1 MVDRRSAALR
11 RKADKSAG
19 ISSNPAIAARQKA
32 AASMKRAGVQSLSG
46 LSGAQGQVAR
56 FKTEQNNLRNEYND
70 TNTSEERKAEIVQDL
85 RGVSRDLNNANRA
98 AAINYVIRTQGPGA
112 VLPGGG
118 LMGTDAGQAFQD
130 YRQQFRNNQGVF
142 KAQDPDLFKAVHPN
156 RATQLLTGV
165 GQAYKA
171 LSPMGLI
178 RNIGKISK
186 GEPLF
191 EIESMKRNVSESPS
205 RFKNFYS
212 AYMKTQNDKIKDL
225 VNKEADKVPL
235 DPGFT
240 DATNILIDDTPV
252 SLVDDVDVT
261 TGAIDNV
268 DTITERFDPLR
279 QEEIARR
286 EGLEAAAKEADLQRR
301 FDEKFDENYEQDVL
315 GMDRTADQE
324 EDDDLNL
331 TNLYSLTQ
339 EPTITDDLVAGA
351 FEERD
356 DVPGQTT
363 EGIREQ
369 IDINTA
375 DPNVDIMTSDAF
387 MGSDT
392 FPAGG
397 VDRNLPDSFYNTG
410 LDMVGDTAFP
420 NTPGSQTALETIGG
434 TGFPTMRFNFAK
446 GGSPEVF
453 NVLKLINDTMNDGQE

>member
-1 MVDRRSAALR
+1 MAMTARDKAIARQAGVRVDEPKGISDRRA
-11 RKADKSAG
+11 
-19 ISSNPAIAARQKA
+19 A

-56 FKTEQNNLRNEYND
+56 FKSEQDSLRKQYND
-70 TNTSEERKAEIVQDL
+70 PKTSEERKEEIVQDL

-130 YRQQFRNNQGVF
+130 YRQQFRNNQGDF

-156 RATQLLTGV
+156 RVMQALSGIT
-165 GQAYKA
+165 QAYKN
-171 LSPMGLI
+171 LSPMGLV
-178 RNIGKISK
+178 RNINKIRS

-191 EIESMKRNVSESPS
+191 EIESMKRNTSESPS
-205 RFKNFYS
+205 RFKDFYS

-225 VNKEADKVPL
+225 NNQAGDAVPI
-235 DPGFT
+235 DPGFQR
-240 DATNILIDDTPV
+240 LIDDTPI
-252 SLVDDVDVT
+252 SIVDDVD
-261 TGAIDNV
+261 AI
-268 DTITERFDPLR
+268 TKRFDPLR
-279 QEEIARR
+279 NMED
-286 EGLEAAAKEADLQRR
+286 AKAQKDAMAMFGFEDPTA
-301 FDEKFDENYEQDVL
+301 EQFISTSMRSQFPPNIDVD
-315 GMDRTADQE
+315 GEDINEDTTADQE

-331 TNLYSLTQ
+331 TNIYSLTQ

-351 FEERD
+351 FEEA
-356 DVPGQTT
+356 PGQTT

-397 VDRNLPDSFYNTG
+397 VDRNLPDSFYPDTD
-410 LDMVGDTAFP
+410 LDLTDPNQKRAFDTL
-420 NTPGSQTALETIGG
+420 N
-434 TGFPTMRFNFAK
+434 RAK
-446 GGSPEVF
+446 GGSVDVF
-453 NVLKLINDTMNDGQE
+453 NVLKLINDTMNDGQT

>member
-1 MVDRRSAALR
+1 MAMTARDKAIARQAGARVDEPKNISDRRA
-11 RKADKSAG
+11 
-19 ISSNPAIAARQKA
+19 A

-56 FKTEQNNLRNEYND
+56 FKTEQNNLRKQYND
-70 TNTSEERKAEIVQDL
+70 PNTSEERKEEIVQDL

-130 YRQQFRNNQGVF
+130 YRQQFRNNQGAF
-142 KAQDPDLFKAVHPN
+142 KSQDPDLFKAVHPN
-156 RATQLLTGV
+156 RLLQLAGGI
-165 GQAYKA
+165 GQAYKN
-171 LSPMGLI
+171 LSPLGLL
-178 RNIGKISK
+178 RNINKIRS

-191 EIESMKRNVSESPS
+191 EIESMKRNMSESPS
-205 RFKNFYS
+205 RFKDFYS

-225 VNKEADKVPL
+225 VNKEADQVPL
-235 DPGFT
+235 DPGFQR
-240 DATNILIDDTPV
+240 LIDDTPV
-252 SLVDDVDVT
+252 SIVDDVDVT
-261 TGAIDNV
+261 TGAMDDV
-268 DTITERFDPLR
+268 DTITQRFDPLR
-279 QEEIARR
+279 QEEEARR
-286 EGLEAAAKEADLQRR
+286 KELETQAR
-301 FDEKFDENYEQDVL
+301 FDNLIDTINADDGRL
-315 GMDRTADQE
+315 SPNIDTTADQE

-331 TNLYSLTQ
+331 TNIYSLTQ

-351 FEERD
+351 FEGE
-356 DVPGQTT
+356 PGQTT

-397 VDRNLPDSFYNTG
+397 VDRNLPDSFYPDTN
-410 LDMVGDTAFP
+410 LDLTDPNQQRAFDTL
-420 NTPGSQTALETIGG
+420 N
-434 TGFPTMRFNFAK
+434 RAK
-446 GGSPEVF
+446 GGSVDVF
-453 NVLKLINDTMNDGQE
+453 NVLKLINDTMNDGQT

>member
-1 MVDRRSAALR
+1 MAMTARDKAIARQAGVKVDMPKGIADRR
-11 RKADKSAG
+11 
-19 ISSNPAIAARQKA
+19 A
-32 AASMKRAGVQSLSG
+32 AAATMKQSGVQSLSG

-56 FKTEQNNLRNEYND
+56 FKTEQNELRKQYND
-70 TNTSEERKAEIVQDL
+70 PNTSDERKAEIVQDL

-98 AAINYVIRTQGPGA
+98 AAINYVIRTQGPQA

-118 LMGTDAGQAFQD
+118 LAGTDAGQALQD
-130 YRQQFRNNQGVF
+130 YRPQFRNNQGAF
-142 KAQDPDLFKAVHPN
+142 KSQDPDLFKAVHPN
-156 RATQLLTGV
+156 RAMQALSGI

-178 RNIGKISK
+178 RNIDKIRS

-191 EIESMKRNVSESPS
+191 EIESMKRNTSESPS
-205 RFKNFYS
+205 RFKDFYS
-212 AYMKTQNDKIKDL
+212 AYMKTQNDKIKALNNQAGD
-225 VNKEADKVPL
+225 AVPM
-235 DPGFT
+235 DSGFER
-240 DATNILIDDTPV
+240 LIDDSPI
-252 SLVDDVDVT
+252 SIVDD
-261 TGAIDNV
+261 IDA
-268 DTITERFDPLR
+268 ITESFDPLR
-279 QEEIARR
+279 QDEIARR
-286 EGLEAAAKEADLQRR
+286 EALEQRAELEASKQR
-301 FDEKFDENYEQDVL
+301 FDAE
-315 GMDRTADQE
+315 MDDRLVDMGIMDPNEDTTADQE
-324 EDDDLNL
+324 EDDDLDL
-331 TNLYSLTQ
+331 TNIYSLTQ

-410 LDMVGDTAFP
+410 LDMVGDKAFP

>member
-1 MVDRRSAALR
+1 MADGDRSSALKK
-11 RKADKSAG
+11 KANISAG

-32 AASMKRAGVQSLSG
+32 AASMKQAGVQSLSG

-56 FKTEQNNLRNEYND
+56 FKTEQNQLKNEYNNK
-70 TNTSEERKAEIVQDL
+70 NTSEERKQEIIQDL

-130 YRQQFRNNQGVF
+130 YRQQFRNNQGAF
-142 KAQDPDLFKAVHPN
+142 KSQDPDLFKAVHPN
-156 RATQLLTGV
+156 RLLQLAGGI
-165 GQAYKA
+165 GQAYKN
-171 LSPMGLI
+171 LSPLGLL
-178 RNIGKISK
+178 RNINKIRS

-191 EIESMKRNVSESPS
+191 EIESMKRNMSESPS
-205 RFKNFYS
+205 RFKDFYS

-225 VNKEADKVPL
+225 VNKEADQVPL
-235 DPGFT
+235 DPGFQR
-240 DATNILIDDTPV
+240 LIDDTPV
-252 SLVDDVDVT
+252 SIVDDVDVT
-261 TGAIDNV
+261 TGAMDDV
-268 DTITERFDPLR
+268 DTITQRFDPLR
-279 QEEIARR
+279 QEEEARR
-286 EGLEAAAKEADLQRR
+286 KELETQAR
-301 FDEKFDENYEQDVL
+301 FDNLIDTINADDGRL
-315 GMDRTADQE
+315 SPNIDTTADQE

-331 TNLYSLTQ
+331 TNIYSLTQ

-351 FEERD
+351 FEGE
-356 DVPGQTT
+356 PGQTT

-397 VDRNLPDSFYNTG
+397 VDRNLPDSFYPDTN
-410 LDMVGDTAFP
+410 LDLTDPNQQRAFDTL
-420 NTPGSQTALETIGG
+420 N
-434 TGFPTMRFNFAK
+434 RAK
-446 GGSPEVF
+446 GGSVDVF
-453 NVLKLINDTMNDGQE
+453 NVLKLINDTMNDGQT

>member
-56 FKTEQNNLRNEYND
+56 FKTEQKNLRKQYND
-70 TNTSEERKAEIVQDL
+70 PNTSEERKAEIVQDL

-112 VLPGGG
+112 VTPDGG
-118 LMGTDAGQAFQD
+118 LMGTNAGQAFQD
-130 YRQQFRNNQGVF
+130 YRQQFRNNQGAF
-142 KAQDPDLFKAVHPN
+142 KSQDPDLFKAVHPN
-156 RATQLLTGV
+156 KAMQALSGL
-165 GQAYKA
+165 GQAYGA
-171 LSPMGLI
+171 LSPLNLVK
-178 RNIGKISK
+178 NIDKVK
-186 GEPLF
+186 RGEPLF
-191 EIESMKRNVSESPS
+191 EMQSMKKNISESPS
-205 RFKNFYS
+205 RFKDFYS

-225 VNKEADKVPL
+225 VNKEADQTPL
-235 DPGFT
+235 DPGFER
-240 DATNILIDDTPV
+240 LIDDTPINV
-252 SLVDDVDVT
+252 VDD
-261 TGAIDNV
+261 V

-286 EGLEAAAKEADLQRR
+286 EGLEAAAKEDDLQRR
-301 FDEKFDENYEQDVL
+301 FDEKFDENFEQDVL

-331 TNLYSLTQ
+331 TNIYSLTQ

-356 DVPGQTT
+356 DAPGQTT
-363 EGIREQ
+363 QGIREQ

-387 MGSDT
+387 MGDDT

-397 VDRNLPDSFYNTG
+397 VDRNFPDSFYPDTD
-410 LDMVGDTAFP
+410 LDLTDPNQQRAFDTL
-420 NTPGSQTALETIGG
+420 N
-434 TGFPTMRFNFAK
+434 RAK
-446 GGSPEVF
+446 GGSVDVF
-453 NVLKLINDTMNDGQE
+453 NVLKLINDTMNDGQT

>member
-1 MVDRRSAALR
+1 MTARDKAIARQAGVRVDEPKSISDRRA
-11 RKADKSAG
+11 
-19 ISSNPAIAARQKA
+19 A
-32 AASMKRAGVQSLSG
+32 AASMKQAGVQSLSG

-56 FKTEQNNLRNEYND
+56 FKTEQNNLRKQYND
-70 TNTSEERKAEIVQDL
+70 PNTSEERKAEIVQDL

-98 AAINYVIRTQGPGA
+98 AAINYVIRTQGPQA

-118 LMGTDAGQAFQD
+118 LAGTDAGQAFQD
-130 YRQQFRNNQGVF
+130 YRQQFRNNQGDF
-142 KAQDPDLFKAVHPN
+142 KTQDPDLFKAVHPN
-156 RATQLLTGV
+156 RAMQALSGI

-178 RNIGKISK
+178 RNIGKIKS
-186 GEPLF
+186 GSPLF

-205 RFKNFYS
+205 RFKDFYS

-235 DPGFT
+235 DPGFR
-240 DATNILIDDTPV
+240 DATNMLIDDTPV

-261 TGAIDNV
+261 TGTIDNV

-286 EGLEAAAKEADLQRR
+286 EGLEAAAKESDLQRR
-301 FDEKFDENYEQDVL
+301 FDNLIDTINADDGRL
-315 GMDRTADQE
+315 SPNIDTTADQE

-331 TNLYSLTQ
+331 TNIYSLTQ

-351 FEERD
+351 FELRD

-387 MGSDT
+387 MGDDT

-397 VDRNLPDSFYNTG
+397 VDRNLPQPLNSITDIFSGNMQD
-410 LDMVGDTAFP
+410 LDLTDPNQKRAF
-420 NTPGSQTALETIGG
+420 ETLSN
-434 TGFPTMRFNFAK
+434 FNNMEK
-446 GGSPEVF
+446 GGSVDVF
-453 NVLKLINDTMNDGQE
+453 KTLKLINDTMNDGQT

>member
-1 MVDRRSAALR
+1 M
-11 RKADKSAG
+11 RK
-19 ISSNPAIAARQKA
+19 
-32 AASMKRAGVQSLSG
+32 AGVQSLSG

-56 FKTEQNNLRNEYND
+56 FKSEQDSLRKQYND
-70 TNTSEERKAEIVQDL
+70 PKTSEERKEEIVQDL

-118 LMGTDAGQAFQD
+118 LMGTAAGQAFQD
-130 YRQQFRNNQGVF
+130 YRQQFRNNQGNF
-142 KAQDPDLFKAVHPN
+142 KAQDPDLFEAVHPN
-156 RATQLLTGV
+156 RAMQALTGV
-165 GQAYKA
+165 MQAYKN

-178 RNIGKISK
+178 RNIDKIKS

-205 RFKNFYS
+205 RFKDFYS

-225 VNKEADKVPL
+225 VNKQADQTPL
-235 DPGFT
+235 DIGFQR
-240 DATNILIDDTPV
+240 LIDDTPINV
-252 SLVDDVDVT
+252 VDDINVA
-261 TGAIDNV
+261 TGTIDNV

-286 EGLEAAAKEADLQRR
+286 EGLELAAREADLQRR
-301 FDEKFDENYEQDVL
+301 FDEKFDENFEQDVL
-315 GMDRTADQE
+315 GMGEDRTADQE
-324 EDDDLNL
+324 EDDDINL
-331 TNLYSLTQ
+331 TNIYSLTQ

-356 DVPGQTT
+356 DIPGQTT
-363 EGIREQ
+363 EGIRRQ
-369 IDINTA
+369 IDMNTA

-387 MGSDT
+387 MGDDI

-410 LDMVGDTAFP
+410 LDMVGDQAFP

-446 GGSPEVF
+446 GGSPEIF
-453 NVLKLINDTMNDGQE
+453 KVLKLINDTMNDGQE

>member
-1 MVDRRSAALR
+1 MAKKEKITGRSAAAGKIATSSPTFDRPDIDAR
-11 RKADKSAG
+11 R
-19 ISSNPAIAARQKA
+19 RA
-32 AASMKRAGVQSLSG
+32 AASMKQAGVQSLSG

-56 FKTEQNNLRNEYND
+56 FKTEQNRLRNEYND
-70 TNTSEERKAEIVQDL
+70 KNTSEERKQEIIQDL

-130 YRQQFRNNQGVF
+130 YRQQFGNNQGAF
-142 KAQDPDLFKAVHPN
+142 KSQDPDLFKEVHPN
-156 RATQLLTGV
+156 RLLQLAGGI

-171 LSPMGLI
+171 LSPMGLV
-178 RNIGKISK
+178 RNAGKILR

-191 EIESMKRNVSESPS
+191 EIESMKRNTSESPS
-205 RFKNFYS
+205 RFKDFYS

-225 VNKEADKVPL
+225 NNQAGDAVPM
-235 DPGFT
+235 DPGFER
-240 DATNILIDDTPV
+240 LIDDTPISV
-252 SLVDDVDVT
+252 VDD
-261 TGAIDNV
+261 IDA
-268 DTITERFDPLR
+268 ITERFDPLR
-279 QEEIARR
+279 NMDD
-286 EGLEAAAKEADLQRR
+286 AKSQRDAMAM
-301 FDEKFDENYEQDVL
+301 FGFEDPTGEQAIGISGRSQFPPDIDVD
-315 GMDRTADQE
+315 GEDINEDTTADQE

-331 TNLYSLTQ
+331 TNIYSLTQ

-397 VDRNLPDSFYNTG
+397 VDRNLPDSLYPNTN
-410 LDMVGDTAFP
+410 LDLSVGDQRRAFDIL
-420 NTPGSQTALETIGG
+420 NK
-434 TGFPTMRFNFAK
+434 AK
-446 GGSPEVF
+446 GGSVDVF
-453 NVLKLINDTMNDGQE
+453 NTLKLINDTMNDGQT

>member
-1 MVDRRSAALR
+1 MAMTARDKAIARQAGVKVDMPKGIADRRA
-11 RKADKSAG
+11 
-19 ISSNPAIAARQKA
+19 A

-56 FKTEQNNLRNEYND
+56 FKTEQKRLRNEYND
-70 TNTSEERKAEIVQDL
+70 KDTSPERKEEIVQDL

-98 AAINYVIRTQGPGA
+98 AAINYVIRTVGPQA

-118 LMGTDAGQAFQD
+118 LAGTEAGQRFQD
-130 YRQQFRNNQGVF
+130 YRQTFRDNQGAF

-156 RATQLLTGV
+156 RAMQALSGI

-171 LSPMGLI
+171 LSPMGLV
-178 RNIGKISK
+178 RNAGKILR

-191 EIESMKRNVSESPS
+191 EIESMKRNPSESPS
-205 RFKNFYS
+205 RFKDFYS

-225 VNKEADKVPL
+225 VNKEADQVPL
-235 DPGFT
+235 DPPLQR
-240 DATNILIDDTPV
+240 LIDDTPI
-252 SLVDDVDVT
+252 SIVDDVD
-261 TGAIDNV
+261 AI
-268 DTITERFDPLR
+268 TKRFDPLR
-279 QEEIARR
+279 NMED
-286 EGLEAAAKEADLQRR
+286 AKAQKDAMAMFGFEDPTA
-301 FDEKFDENYEQDVL
+301 EQFISTSMRSQFPPNIDVD
-315 GMDRTADQE
+315 GEDINEDTTADQE

-331 TNLYSLTQ
+331 TNIYSLTQ

-351 FEERD
+351 FEEA
-356 DVPGQTT
+356 PGQTT

-397 VDRNLPDSFYNTG
+397 VDRNLPDSFY
-410 LDMVGDTAFP
+410 P
-420 NTPGSQTALETIGG
+420 NTDLDLTDPNQRRAFDTLN
-434 TGFPTMRFNFAK
+434 RAK
-446 GGSPEVF
+446 GGSVDVF
-453 NVLKLINDTMNDGQE
+453 NVLKLINDTMNDGQT

>member
-32 AASMKRAGVQSLSG
+32 AASMRQAGVQSLSG

-56 FKTEQNNLRNEYND
+56 FKTEQNQLRNEYNNK
-70 TNTSEERKAEIVQDL
+70 NTSEERKAEIVQDL

-98 AAINYVIRTQGPGA
+98 AAINYVIRTVGPQA

-118 LMGTDAGQAFQD
+118 LAGTEAGQRFQD
-130 YRQQFRNNQGVF
+130 YRQTFRDNQGAF
-142 KAQDPDLFKAVHPN
+142 KTQDPDLFKAVHPN
-156 RATQLLTGV
+156 RV
-165 GQAYKA
+165 GQMLGGITQAYKA

-178 RNIGKISK
+178 RNIDKIRS

-191 EIESMKRNVSESPS
+191 EIESMKRNMSESPS
-205 RFKNFYS
+205 RFKDFYS
-212 AYMKTQNDKIKDL
+212 AYMKTQNDKIKNLNNQAGD
-225 VNKEADKVPL
+225 AVPI
-235 DPGFT
+235 DPGFER
-240 DATNILIDDTPV
+240 LIDDTPINV
-252 SLVDDVDVT
+252 VDD
-261 TGAIDNV
+261 V

-279 QEEIARR
+279 QEEITRR

-301 FDEKFDENYEQDVL
+301 FDSMLDTFDEDVL
-315 GMDRTADQE
+315 GMGEDRTADQE
-324 EDDDLNL
+324 EDDDINL

-339 EPTITDDLVAGA
+339 EPTISDDLVAGA
-351 FEERD
+351 FEIRD
-356 DVPGQTT
+356 DEPGQTT
-363 EGIREQ
+363 EGIRKQ

-410 LDMVGDTAFP
+410 LDMVGDKAFP
-420 NTPGSQTALETIGG
+420 NMPGSQTALETIGG
-434 TGFPTMRFNFAK
+434 EGFPTMRFNFAK

>member
-1 MVDRRSAALR
+1 MAKKEKITGRSAAAGKIATRSPTFDRPGIDAR
-11 RKADKSAG
+11 R
-19 ISSNPAIAARQKA
+19 RA
-32 AASMKRAGVQSLSG
+32 AASMRQAGVQSLSG
-46 LSGAQGQVAR
+46 LSGAEGQVAR
-56 FKTEQNNLRNEYND
+56 FKTEQNNLRNEYNNK
-70 TNTSEERKAEIVQDL
+70 NTSEERKAEIVQDL

-112 VLPGGG
+112 VLPSGG

-130 YRQQFRNNQGVF
+130 YRQQFRNNQGDF

-156 RATQLLTGV
+156 RAMQALSGI

-178 RNIGKISK
+178 RNIDKIRS

-191 EIESMKRNVSESPS
+191 EIESMKRNTSESPS
-205 RFKNFYS
+205 RFKDFYS

-225 VNKEADKVPL
+225 NNQAGDAVPMDL
-235 DPGFT
+235 GFER
-240 DATNILIDDTPV
+240 LIDDTPINV
-252 SLVDDVDVT
+252 VDDVD
-261 TGAIDNV
+261 A
-268 DTITERFDPLR
+268 ITERFDPLR
-279 QEEIARR
+279 QEEINRR
-286 EGLEAAAKEADLQRR
+286 EELEKQADFERR
-301 FDEKFDENYEQDVL
+301 FDEKFPNFEQDVL
-315 GMDRTADQE
+315 GMDEDRTADQE

-331 TNLYSLTQ
+331 TNIYSLTQ
-339 EPTITDDLVAGA
+339 EPTITDDLIAGA

-363 EGIREQ
+363 EDIREQ

-397 VDRNLPDSFYNTG
+397 VDRNLPDSFYPDTD
-410 LDMVGDTAFP
+410 LDLTDPNQRRAFDTL
-420 NTPGSQTALETIGG
+420 N
-434 TGFPTMRFNFAK
+434 RAK
-446 GGSPEVF
+446 GGSVDVF
-453 NVLKLINDTMNDGQE
+453 NVLKLINDTMNDGQT

>member
-1 MVDRRSAALR
+1 MADGDRSSALKK
-11 RKADKSAG
+11 KANISAG

-32 AASMKRAGVQSLSG
+32 AASMKQAGVQSLSG

-56 FKTEQNNLRNEYND
+56 FKTEQNQLKNEYNNK
-70 TNTSEERKAEIVQDL
+70 NTSEERKQEIIQDL

-130 YRQQFRNNQGVF
+130 YRQQFRNNQGAF
-142 KAQDPDLFKAVHPN
+142 KSQDPDLFKAVHPN
-156 RATQLLTGV
+156 RALQALSGI
-165 GQAYKA
+165 GQAYKN
-171 LSPMGLI
+171 LSPLGLV
-178 RNIGKISK
+178 RNINKIRS

-191 EIESMKRNVSESPS
+191 EIESMKRNMSESPS
-205 RFKNFYS
+205 RFKDFYS

-225 VNKEADKVPL
+225 NNQAGDAVPM
-235 DPGFT
+235 DPGFER
-240 DATNILIDDTPV
+240 LIDDTPISV
-252 SLVDDVDVT
+252 VDD
-261 TGAIDNV
+261 IDA
-268 DTITERFDPLR
+268 ITERFDPLR
-279 QEEIARR
+279 NMDD
-286 EGLEAAAKEADLQRR
+286 AKSQRDAMAM
-301 FDEKFDENYEQDVL
+301 FGFEDPTGEQAIGISGRSQFPPDIDVD
-315 GMDRTADQE
+315 GEDINEDTTADQE

-331 TNLYSLTQ
+331 TNIYSLTQ

-351 FEERD
+351 FEPQ
-356 DVPGQTT
+356 PGQTT

-397 VDRNLPDSFYNTG
+397 VDVFGRNMED
-410 LDMVGDTAFP
+410 LDLRDPNQKRAF
-420 NTPGSQTALETIGG
+420 ETLSN
-434 TGFPTMRFNFAK
+434 FNNMKK
-446 GGSPEVF
+446 GGSVDVF
-453 NVLKLINDTMNDGQE
+453 NVLKLINDTMNDGQT